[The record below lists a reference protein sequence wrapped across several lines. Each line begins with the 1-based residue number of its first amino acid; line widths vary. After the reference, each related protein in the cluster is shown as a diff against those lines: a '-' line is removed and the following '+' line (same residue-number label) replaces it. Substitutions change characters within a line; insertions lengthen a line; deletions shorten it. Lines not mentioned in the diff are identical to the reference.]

1 MRVARAW
8 TIVALIIFT
17 AQIPHARAASQRLLE
32 VTTTPELDGL
42 FPQMLSGKNDS
53 RTLAVKGN
61 YTLQMTVNLPADPAV
76 SCPEKP
82 GRMAW
87 EVGLIAFVQ
96 SHTAGGRT
104 GSLSIEYDKLLAP
117 SQGQVDS
124 WITTIGDYE
133 YTVAFFRWASA
144 TFSEV
149 DSTTTVFYRGGSI
162 EVFKK
167 KGGRFISRE
176 QCFGNYVDY
185 DLTVR
190 SP

>member
-1 MRVARAW
+1 MRVPWVWA
-8 TIVALIIFT
+8 IMALLLLT
-17 AQIPHARAASQRLLE
+17 AQIPDVQAQGRRLLE

-42 FPQMLSGKNDS
+42 FPQMVNGKDDS
-53 RTLAVKGN
+53 RTLVVKGE
-61 YTLQMTVNLPADPAV
+61 YTLQMTVNLPSDPAV

-82 GRMAW
+82 GRIAW

-96 SHTAGGRT
+96 SYTAGGRK

-117 SQGQVDS
+117 DQGRVDS
-124 WITTIGDYE
+124 WMTTIGNHE

-144 TFSEV
+144 TFSEAG
-149 DSTTTVFYRGGSI
+149 STTTVHYRGGSI

-167 KGGRFISRE
+167 KGGRFVSRE